1 MTLLGACGTI
11 LCLSSQNMKIWKFTV
26 EEISYMKFVRNFVSY
41 LSFKPQYQH
50 AFSPHCSWYIFSG
63 TALENLFNHQDI
75 SCLVIISNIL
85 MTSLFYQAVSLLG
98 EIGCWSLVINQV
110 FDHAH
115 LLCGFCGSILSLMYQ
130 GHPATV
136 SSQMMHWK
144 HCFRLSRIL

>member
-1 MTLLGACGTI
+1 MHFLHTVLDTFFLVLLKRI
-11 LCLSSQNMKIWKFTV
+11 
-26 EEISYMKFVRNFVSY
+26 
-41 LSFKPQYQH
+41 
-50 AFSPHCSWYIFSG
+50 CSIIK
-63 TALENLFNHQDI
+63 T

-115 LLCGFCGSILSLMYQ
+115 LLCGFGGSILSLMYQ

-136 SSQMMHWK
+136 SSQMMH
-144 HCFRLSRIL
+144 